1 MKFLKNL
8 LIFSIFGLTYGL
20 IEILWRGY
28 THPSMVIVGGSCGL
42 LIGLLNERNKKMNLL
57 LQMAEGMVIVT
68 VLEFVSGIILNL
80 CLGLNVWDY
89 SNMRF
94 NLLGQ
99 VCPQFCIAWFFL
111 SYLVI
116 RIDDLLRK
124 TIISEDRNHY

>member
-28 THPSMVIVGGSCGL
+28 THPSMVIVGGICGL
-42 LIGLLNERNKKMNLL
+42 LIGLLNEKNKKMNLL
-57 LQMAEGMVIVT
+57 LQMVEGMVIVT

-111 SYLVI
+111 SYFVI

-124 TIISEDRNHY
+124 TINT

>member
-28 THPSMVIVGGSCGL
+28 THPSMVIVGGICGL
-42 LIGLLNERNKKMNLL
+42 LIGLLNEKNKKMNLL
-57 LQMAEGMVIVT
+57 LQMVEGMVIVT

-80 CLGLNVWDY
+80 CLGLNIWDY

-99 VCPQFCIAWFFL
+99 ICPQFCIAWFFL
-111 SYLVI
+111 SYFVI

-124 TIISEDRNHY
+124 TINT

>member
-8 LIFSIFGLTYGL
+8 LIFSILGLTYGL

-28 THPSMVIVGGSCGL
+28 THPSMVIVGGICGL
-42 LIGLLNERNKKMNLL
+42 LIGLLNEKNKKMNLL
-57 LQMAEGMVIVT
+57 LQMVEGMVIVT

-80 CLGLNVWDY
+80 YLGLNVWDY

-99 VCPQFCIAWFFL
+99 VCPQFCIVWFFL
-111 SYLVI
+111 SYFVI
-116 RIDDLLRK
+116 RIDDLLRG
-124 TIISEDRNHY
+124 

>member
-28 THPSMVIVGGSCGL
+28 THPSMLIVGGICGL
-42 LIGLLNERNKKMNLL
+42 LIGLLNEKNKKMNLL
-57 LQMAEGMVIVT
+57 QQMLIGMVIVT
-68 VLEFVSGIILNL
+68 VLEFVSGIVLNL
-80 CLGLNVWDY
+80 LLGLNVWDY

-116 RIDDLLRK
+116 RIDDFLRK
-124 TIISEDRNHY
+124 AINT

>member
-28 THPSMVIVGGSCGL
+28 THPSMVIVGGICGL

-57 LQMAEGMVIVT
+57 LQMVEGMVIVT

-80 CLGLNVWDY
+80 CLGLNIWDY

-111 SYLVI
+111 SYFVI

-124 TIISEDRNHY
+124 TITSEDRNHY

>member
-1 MKFLKNL
+1 MKKLLKNL

-28 THPSMVIVGGSCGL
+28 THPSMVIVGGICGL
-42 LIGLLNERNKKMNLL
+42 LIGLLNEKNKKKNLL
-57 LQMAEGMVIVT
+57 LQMVEGMVIVT

-111 SYLVI
+111 SYFVI
-116 RIDDLLRK
+116 RIDDFLRK
-124 TIISEDRNHY
+124 AINT

>member
-28 THPSMVIVGGSCGL
+28 THPSMVIVGGICGL

-57 LQMAEGMVIVT
+57 LQMVEGMVIVT

-111 SYLVI
+111 SYFVI

>member
-28 THPSMVIVGGSCGL
+28 THLSMVIVGGICGL
-42 LIGLLNERNKKMNLL
+42 LIGLLNEKDKKMNLL
-57 LQMAEGMVIVT
+57 LQMVEGMVIVT

-111 SYLVI
+111 SYFVI
-116 RIDDLLRK
+116 RIDDLLRR
-124 TIISEDRNHY
+124 TINT

>member
-28 THPSMVIVGGSCGL
+28 THPSMVIVGGICGL
-42 LIGLLNERNKKMNLL
+42 LIGLLNEKNKKKNLL
-57 LQMAEGMVIVT
+57 LQMVEGMVIVT

-80 CLGLNVWDY
+80 CLELNVWDY
-89 SNMRF
+89 SNMKF

-111 SYLVI
+111 SYFVI
-116 RIDDLLRK
+116 RIDDFLRK
-124 TIISEDRNHY
+124 AINT

>member
-57 LQMAEGMVIVT
+57 LQMVEGMVIVT

-80 CLGLNVWDY
+80 CLELNIWDY

-111 SYLVI
+111 SYFVI

-124 TIISEDRNHY
+124 TITSEDRNHY

>member
-1 MKFLKNL
+1 MKKLLKNL

-28 THPSMVIVGGSCGL
+28 THPSMVIVGGICGL
-42 LIGLLNERNKKMNLL
+42 LIGLLNEKNKKKNLL
-57 LQMAEGMVIVT
+57 LQMVEGMVIVT

-111 SYLVI
+111 SYFVI
-116 RIDDLLRK
+116 RIDDLLRR
-124 TIISEDRNHY
+124 TINT

>member
-28 THPSMVIVGGSCGL
+28 THPSMVIVGGICGL
-42 LIGLLNERNKKMNLL
+42 LIGLLNEKNKKMNLL
-57 LQMAEGMVIVT
+57 LQMVEGMVIVT
-68 VLEFVSGIILNL
+68 VLEFVSGIVLNL

-111 SYLVI
+111 SYFVI

-124 TIISEDRNHY
+124 TINS

>member
-42 LIGLLNERNKKMNLL
+42 LIGLLNEKNKKKNLL
-57 LQMAEGMVIVT
+57 LQMVEGMVIVT

-111 SYLVI
+111 SYFVI
-116 RIDDLLRK
+116 RIDDFLRK
-124 TIISEDRNHY
+124 AINT

>member
-1 MKFLKNL
+1 MKKLLKNL

-28 THPSMVIVGGSCGL
+28 THPSMVIVGGICGL
-42 LIGLLNERNKKMNLL
+42 LIGLLNEKNKKMNLL
-57 LQMAEGMVIVT
+57 LQMVEGMVIVT

-80 CLGLNVWDY
+80 CLGLNIWDY

-111 SYLVI
+111 SYFVI
-116 RIDDLLRK
+116 RIDDFLRQ
-124 TIISEDRNHY
+124 TINS

>member
-28 THPSMVIVGGSCGL
+28 THPSMVIVGGICGL
-42 LIGLLNERNKKMNLL
+42 LIGLLNEKNKKMNLL
-57 LQMAEGMVIVT
+57 LQMVEGMVIVT
-68 VLEFVSGIILNL
+68 VLEVVSGIILNL

-111 SYLVI
+111 SYFVI

-124 TIISEDRNHY
+124 TINT

>member
-42 LIGLLNERNKKMNLL
+42 LIGLLNERNKEMNLL
-57 LQMAEGMVIVT
+57 LQMVEGMVIVT

-111 SYLVI
+111 SYFVI
-116 RIDDLLRK
+116 RIDDFLRK
-124 TIISEDRNHY
+124 AINS

>member
-28 THPSMVIVGGSCGL
+28 THPSMVIVGGICGL
-42 LIGLLNERNKKMNLL
+42 LIGLLNEKNKKMNLL
-57 LQMAEGMVIVT
+57 LQMVEGMVIVT

-111 SYLVI
+111 SYFVI
-116 RIDDLLRK
+116 RIDDFLRQ
-124 TIISEDRNHY
+124 TINS

>member
-57 LQMAEGMVIVT
+57 LQMIEGMVIVT
-68 VLEFVSGIILNL
+68 ALEFVSGIILNL

-99 VCPQFCIAWFFL
+99 ICPQFCIAWFFL
-111 SYLVI
+111 SYFVI
-116 RIDDLLRK
+116 RIDDFLRK
-124 TIISEDRNHY
+124 TINT

>member
-28 THPSMVIVGGSCGL
+28 THPSMVIVGGICGL

-57 LQMAEGMVIVT
+57 LQMVEGMVIVT

-111 SYLVI
+111 SYFVI
-116 RIDDLLRK
+116 RIDDFLRK
-124 TIISEDRNHY
+124 AINT

>member
-28 THPSMVIVGGSCGL
+28 THPSMVIVGGICGL
-42 LIGLLNERNKKMNLL
+42 LIGLLNEKNKKKNLL
-57 LQMAEGMVIVT
+57 LQMVEGMVIVT
-68 VLEFVSGIILNL
+68 VLEFVSGIVLNL

-99 VCPQFCIAWFFL
+99 ICPQFCIAWFFL
-111 SYLVI
+111 SYFVI

-124 TIISEDRNHY
+124 TINT

>member
-28 THPSMVIVGGSCGL
+28 THPSMVIVGGICGL
-42 LIGLLNERNKKMNLL
+42 LIGLLNEKNKKKNLL
-57 LQMAEGMVIVT
+57 LQMVEGMVIVT

-111 SYLVI
+111 SYFVI

-124 TIISEDRNHY
+124 TINT

>member
-1 MKFLKNL
+1 MKKLLKNL

-28 THPSMVIVGGSCGL
+28 THPSMVIVGGICGL
-42 LIGLLNERNKKMNLL
+42 LIGLLNEKNKKKNLL
-57 LQMAEGMVIVT
+57 LQMVEGMVIVT
-68 VLEFVSGIILNL
+68 VLEFVSGIVINL
-80 CLGLNVWDY
+80 YLGLNVWDY
-89 SNMRF
+89 SNMKF

-111 SYLVI
+111 SYFVI

-124 TIISEDRNHY
+124 TINS

>member
-1 MKFLKNL
+1 MKKLLKNL

-28 THPSMVIVGGSCGL
+28 THPSMVIVGGICGL
-42 LIGLLNERNKKMNLL
+42 LIGLLNEKNKKMNLL
-57 LQMAEGMVIVT
+57 LQMVEGMVIVT

-111 SYLVI
+111 SYFVI

-124 TIISEDRNHY
+124 TINT

>member
-28 THPSMVIVGGSCGL
+28 THPSMVIVGGICGL
-42 LIGLLNERNKKMNLL
+42 LIGLLNEKNKKMNLL
-57 LQMAEGMVIVT
+57 LQMVEGMVIVT
-68 VLEFVSGIILNL
+68 VLEFVSGIVLNL

-111 SYLVI
+111 SYFVI
-116 RIDDLLRK
+116 RIDDFLRQ
-124 TIISEDRNHY
+124 TINS